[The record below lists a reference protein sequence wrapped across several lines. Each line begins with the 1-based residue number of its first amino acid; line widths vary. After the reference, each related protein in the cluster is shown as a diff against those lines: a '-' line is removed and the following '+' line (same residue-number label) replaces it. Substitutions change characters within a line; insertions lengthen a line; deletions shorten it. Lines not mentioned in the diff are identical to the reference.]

1 MIVDFH
7 VHSTASDGTCSPAEL
22 AEKARGF
29 AAIAL
34 TDHDNCD
41 GIREWP
47 GVPGIELSIE
57 PGEGFDKFHLLGL
70 GIDSENAEL
79 KAFLR
84 RVLDGRNGRNARILE
99 NFRRLGIEMENI
111 FTYAHGEV
119 LARPHFA
126 RWLLEHGLVVSIKEA
141 FEKYLLP
148 DSPAETR
155 CYEERWHPS
164 QEEAFRVVHGAGGIC
179 VMAHPKYWRRDWKTT
194 GPDYVAA
201 ERGLAALKEK
211 GLDGVEALY
220 QANSVEENIEFTRIV
235 TRLGYLTTAGSDF
248 HGAILH
254 LPGSFDRV
262 GKQRPRLSHEQHGR
276 QCTGRPALRPG
287 ALRHRCANKS
297 GSHRH
302 SKSPGG
308 LCCSYRNSR
317 FFRPADHSGRRRWCG
332 QQGGRRH
339 GWLPPGQRSGP
350 SPHRTVPLP
359 GASQDRPHLPPGVE
373 GGEG

>member
-84 RVLDGRNGRNARILE
+84 RVLDGRNGRNVRILE

-179 VMAHPKYWRRDWKTT
+179 VMVYLKCWRRDWKTT

-248 HGAILH
+248 HGANKPTISL
-254 LPGSFDRV
+254 GMEVAESFIAPV
-262 GKQRPRLSHEQHGR
+262 LERLN
-276 QCTGRPALRPG
+276 L
-287 ALRHRCANKS
+287 
-297 GSHRH
+297 
-302 SKSPGG
+302 
-308 LCCSYRNSR
+308 
-317 FFRPADHSGRRRWCG
+317 
-332 QQGGRRH
+332 
-339 GWLPPGQRSGP
+339 
-350 SPHRTVPLP
+350 V
-359 GASQDRPHLPPGVE
+359 
-373 GGEG
+373 

>member
-1 MIVDFH
+1 MRVDFH

-22 AEKARGF
+22 AEKARGL
-29 AAIAL
+29 AASARPG
-34 TDHDNCD
+34 HENCD

-164 QEEAFRVVHGAGGIC
+164 QEETFRVVHGAGGIC

-220 QANSVEENIEFTRIV
+220 QANSVEENVEFTRIV

-248 HGAILH
+248 HGANKPTISL
-254 LPGSFDRV
+254 GMEVAESFIAPV
-262 GKQRPRLSHEQHGR
+262 LERLN
-276 QCTGRPALRPG
+276 L
-287 ALRHRCANKS
+287 
-297 GSHRH
+297 
-302 SKSPGG
+302 
-308 LCCSYRNSR
+308 
-317 FFRPADHSGRRRWCG
+317 
-332 QQGGRRH
+332 
-339 GWLPPGQRSGP
+339 
-350 SPHRTVPLP
+350 V
-359 GASQDRPHLPPGVE
+359 
-373 GGEG
+373 

>member
-7 VHSTASDGTCSPAEL
+7 VHSTASDGTCTPSEL
-22 AEKARGF
+22 AKKAKGF

-41 GIREWP
+41 GLDGWDGIA
-47 GVPGIELSIE
+47 GIELSIE

-126 RWLLEHGLVVSIKEA
+126 RWLLEHGLVVRIKEA

-179 VMAHPKYWRRDWKTT
+179 VMAHPKYWRRDWKDT
-194 GPDYVAA
+194 GCDFAAA
-201 ERGLAALKEK
+201 ERELAALKER

-220 QANSVEENIEFTRIV
+220 QANTNEENVAFTRLATKIG
-235 TRLGYLTTAGSDF
+235 LLKTAGSDF
-248 HGAILH
+248 HGANKPTIPL
-254 LPGSFDRV
+254 GMEVSESFIGPV
-262 GKQRPRLSHEQHGR
+262 LERLN
-276 QCTGRPALRPG
+276 L
-287 ALRHRCANKS
+287 
-297 GSHRH
+297 
-302 SKSPGG
+302 
-308 LCCSYRNSR
+308 
-317 FFRPADHSGRRRWCG
+317 
-332 QQGGRRH
+332 
-339 GWLPPGQRSGP
+339 
-350 SPHRTVPLP
+350 V
-359 GASQDRPHLPPGVE
+359 
-373 GGEG
+373 